1 MSLYQLPTLK
11 KLNKYPKQI
20 LNLREEQNIQ
30 TVQKCKPRVRSRACL
45 LELANLVL
53 YDKLSF
59 LKWFEVKVNVCD
71 LKP

>member
-30 TVQKCKPRVRSRACL
+30 TVQKCKSGVVHAFSDWL
-45 LELANLVL
+45 I
-53 YDKLSF
+53 
-59 LKWFEVKVNVCD
+59 
-71 LKP
+71 